1 MNAHKRRVSSKS
13 SESAAT
19 VVLLVPTM
27 ILVGVVLFVPTIY
40 VAIYS
45 FFDWDPNGS
54 SPFVGLDN
62 YVDVLS
68 SASFQT
74 VMKNQAY
81 LLLGMPLWV
90 MVPLLITFLLYEDT
104 KAPGLWRSI
113 YFFPSVLS
121 PALVGILF
129 RTLLATDGPLN
140 ESLRLVG
147 LDYLARDWL
156 TSPHLV
162 KPVIIV
168 LVLWAGV
175 GTGVVIFS
183 AALSAVP
190 VEIFEAAK
198 IDGAGW
204 WTRMWRIALPSIRDS
219 IFLWMAFQVLALF
232 LFMFGWIFVLTGGGP
247 GLSSTTIDYLIYQEV
262 FRSRF
267 FPTAAA
273 MSVLLILVLLVL
285 LGLPA
290 ALVRRRFEAT
300 K

>member
-1 MNAHKRRVSSKS
+1 M
-13 SESAAT
+13 
-19 VVLLVPTM
+19 LLVPTM